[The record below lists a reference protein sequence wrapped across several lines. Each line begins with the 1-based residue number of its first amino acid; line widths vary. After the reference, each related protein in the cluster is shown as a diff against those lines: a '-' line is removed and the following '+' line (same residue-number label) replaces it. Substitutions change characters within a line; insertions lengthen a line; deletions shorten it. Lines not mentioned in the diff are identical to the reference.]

1 MSKYR
6 IFEAVPSLDKIKI
19 GDLLTVTM
27 PNGNTARGFVTAVFG
42 IDLDNTLTTVFFEDG
57 RAYPVASD
65 ANWTACCQFNSAWRP
80 TDPNEE
86 EQQ

>member
-1 MSKYR
+1 MSKYKVY
-6 IFEAVPSLDKIKI
+6 EAVESLDKIKI

-27 PNGNTARGFVTAVFG
+27 PSGNTARGF
-42 IDLDNTLTTVFFEDG
+42 LTTVFFEDG

-65 ANWTACCQFNSAWRP
+65 ASWTACCQFKSAWRP

-86 EQQ
+86 EQ